1 MKFYS
6 IINIEKEEYLANN
19 GIYSEI
25 IANYKSYQSTNLR
38 LELSLSS
45 YGFTEELIK
54 FLGIENLSIGSVYK
68 AEHLDILLDLKK
80 KNIIKKNS
88 EIFCPILTAE
98 MSQAIKANEFKDL
111 DFILPIYNYEDLD
124 LLYRLNPMKVK
135 IFPSIVNDYKSLLKS
150 LSAPIKEFTN
160 LKINSS
166 EQGYLPYS
174 IVELYE
180 YQIQLQNLKD
190 DKSLAPYE
198 LKLNERSKINFT
210 KLIGKNIKVLLE
222 RILDYNPEIEL
233 YFAGFAGLEL
243 DEIYSFIKE
252 INEYLIKERSSNL
265 DIDRISIATR
275 NHDFKSIQKF
285 LTNLINH

>member
-275 NHDFKSIQKF
+275 NHDFNSIQKF

>member
-210 KLIGKNIKVLLE
+210 KLIGVDT
-222 RILDYNPEIEL
+222 RDM
-233 YFAGFAGLEL
+233 
-243 DEIYSFIKE
+243 
-252 INEYLIKERSSNL
+252 
-265 DIDRISIATR
+265 SI
-275 NHDFKSIQKF
+275 
-285 LTNLINH
+285 

>member
-135 IFPSIVNDYKSLLKS
+135 IIPSIVNDYKSLLKS

>member
-25 IANYKSYQSTNLR
+25 IANYKSYQGTSSR

-45 YGFTEELIK
+45 YGFAEEIIK
-54 FLGIENLSIGSVYK
+54 FPGIENLSIGSVYK
-68 AEHLDILLDLKK
+68 PEHLDILLDLKK
-80 KNIIKKNS
+80 KNIIKRNS
-88 EIFCPILTAE
+88 EIFCPILTTE
-98 MSQAIKANEFKDL
+98 MSQAIQANEFKDL
-111 DFILPIYNYEDLD
+111 DFILPVYNYEDLD
-124 LLYRLNPMKVK
+124 LLYRLNPKKVK

-150 LSAPIKEFTN
+150 LSVPIKEFTN
-160 LKINSS
+160 HTINSS
-166 EQGYLPYS
+166 EQGYLPYT
-174 IVELYE
+174 IAELYE
-180 YQIQLQNLKD
+180 YLIHLQNLKE

-198 LKLNERSKINFT
+198 LKLTERSKINFN
-210 KLIGKNIKVLLE
+210 KLIGKNVKVLLE

-243 DEIYSFIKE
+243 DEVYSFIKE